1 MYVRR
6 KDVKGLSYA
15 YLVESKWNKEKKQSY
30 QVVIKYLGRFENLKL
45 DDLTSEELAVISKYM
60 NTKLKVDENIHSQ
73 NMDSHIRKYQQVM
86 NKHQNKMIN
95 QKLVKQRKR
104 EKIQEKVLSDL
115 NMNKRQFLNRFG
127 WKNTISNSI
136 KMNIKA

>member
-6 KDVKGLSYA
+6 KNVKGFSYA
-15 YLVESKWNKEKKQSY
+15 YLVESKWDKEKKQSH

-45 DDLTSEELAVISKYM
+45 DNLTSEELAVVSKYM
-60 NTKLKVDENIHSQ
+60 NTKLKVRR

-86 NKHQNKMIN
+86 NKYQNKMIN
-95 QKLVKQRKR
+95 QKLVEQRKM
-104 EKIQEKVLSDL
+104 EKMQERVLSDL
-115 NMNKRQFLNRFG
+115 KMDKQQFSDRFG

-136 KMNIKA
+136 KMDITA